1 LDLSQLALLH
11 QAAWA
16 MCRSGL
22 RQDLGHTLE
31 TMMSMARQALGGRS
45 RRGGLKKPATC
56 ATEALANPSIKR
68 FVDPA
73 DLAAL
78 AVCLASDHARSILG
92 STFPMD
98 GDSPSSGG

>member
-11 QAAWA
+11 QAPWA

-31 TMMSMARQALGGRS
+31 TMMSMARQVLGGGW
-45 RRGGLKKPATC
+45 RGGLKKLTTR
-56 ATEALANPSIKR
+56 ATEALANPSVTR

-73 DLAAL
+73 DIAAL

-92 STFPMD
+92 
-98 GDSPSSGG
+98 

>member
-11 QAAWA
+11 QAPWA

-31 TMMSMARQALGGRS
+31 TMMSMARQVLGGGS
-45 RRGGLKKPATC
+45 RRGGLKKLTTR
-56 ATEALANPSIKR
+56 ATEALANPSITR